1 MKYHKAR
8 NSYYPLRRA
17 LVADPVLLLLDE
29 ATSSIDTV
37 TELEIQEA
45 LERLMEGRTSF
56 VIAHRLNTVR
66 KANTVYVM
74 DQGELIESGNQDELI
89 ERQGVYYNMLLESKI

>member
-1 MKYHKAR
+1 MSIA
-8 NSYYPLRRA
+8 RA

-37 TELEIQEA
+37 TELEIQIA

-66 KANTVYVM
+66 KADTVFVM
-74 DQGELIESGNQDELI
+74 ERGKLVESGSQEALM
-89 ERQGVYYNMLLESKI
+89 EKKGVYYQMLLESKI